1 MASYLS
7 PRTQGS
13 HHMDIGVK
21 ATNAL
26 ITLYSSS
33 LVDLV
38 SELKEF

>member
-1 MASYLS
+1 
-7 PRTQGS
+7 
-13 HHMDIGVK
+13 MDIGVK